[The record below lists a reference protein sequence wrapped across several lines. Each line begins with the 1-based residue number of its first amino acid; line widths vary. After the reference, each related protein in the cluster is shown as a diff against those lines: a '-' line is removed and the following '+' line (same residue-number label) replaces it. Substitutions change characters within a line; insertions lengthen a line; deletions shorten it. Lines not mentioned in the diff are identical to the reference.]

1 MKKKAIKKPEKW
13 KPKYR
18 WIESISI
25 DLKTGKEKFKY
36 LVPKTP
42 EEEEKLETEFNRK
55 MRGVL
60 DILLN
65 EVNKNSGTKLKNG
78 L

>member
-36 LVPKTP
+36 FVPKTQ
-42 EEEEKLETEFNRK
+42 EEEEKLQAEFDRK

-60 DILLN
+60 SILLN
-65 EVNKNSGTKLKNG
+65 KVNKDSVTKP
-78 L
+78 